1 METDLVSIITPVYNS
16 EKFIKETIKTV
27 QEQTYENWEWIL
39 VNDCSTDR
47 SSEIIKQYT
56 KEDGR
61 IKLLNLKTNFG
72 VAIARNIGME
82 QSNGKYIAFLDADD
96 LWAKEKLEKQIMFM
110 KENKYIFTFTD
121 YEFSDK
127 EGNKTGKIVKVPKK
141 INYKQ
146 ALKNTT
152 IFTST
157 VVFNVDKLGKELI
170 QMPNIKSEDT
180 ATWWKVLK
188 SGYEGYGLNEN
199 LTYYRRMKGTLSS
212 NKFNAIKRIWNL
224 YIKQENLNIF
234 YSLYNFIFYAVN
246 AVRRRI

>member
-234 YSLYNFIFYAVN
+234 YSLYNFIFYI
-246 AVRRRI
+246 RIF